1 MTEEILNQEI
11 IHRLLEIKGQCRGL
25 AIIDN
30 LAFIRSKEAE
40 GGLEKLEKTM
50 TEAGYPFRCRDIKPM
65 NFYPV
70 GLEAVILL
78 AMKKTFNYSDEKFEE
93 VGSINARQSLVVRLF
108 AKYFVSLKKVLS
120 EAQKMW
126 NRYYTVGRL
135 DPVELDEKGR
145 RIVLRVEGFE
155 THPLHCQVLK
165 GYFSEVVKMI
175 IISSA
180 VCRETK
186 CPFRDDNH
194 HEFVVTW

>member
-1 MTEEILNQEI
+1 MEEILNQEI
-11 IHRLLEIKGQCRGL
+11 IHHLLEIKGQCRGL

-30 LAFIRSKEAE
+30 LAFIKSREAE
-40 GGLEKLEKTM
+40 GELERLEKTI
-50 TEAGYPFRCRDIKPM
+50 TEAGYPFHYRDIKPM

-70 GLEAVILL
+70 GLETIVLL

-120 EAQKMW
+120 EAQRMW
-126 NRYYTVGRL
+126 DRYYTVGRL
-135 DPVELDEKGR
+135 DPTELNEKEK
-145 RIVLRVEGFE
+145 RIVLKVEGFK

-175 IISSA
+175 VGSSA
-180 VCRETK
+180 VCQEAK
-186 CPFRDDNH
+186 CSFRGGNH
-194 HEFVVTW
+194 HEFVIRW